1 MHVGL
6 LTARFGQDKDLEEI
20 VAWAA
25 EAGFGALEVTTGPG
39 GHLPPEQVL
48 DDEGAAAKALLEEH
62 GVRISSLAYYAP
74 LHRDLETDEYQEVMG
89 RVLRAACALEVDTV
103 CTLVGFPT
111 EGLNKEETI
120 RQVAPDVF
128 GPLAEEARQGGVRIA
143 FENWFATNLQ
153 NLEHFR
159 AVTEALPQANVGFNF
174 DPSHLQWQGIDVV
187 GAVEE
192 FGERIFHTHAKDVTI
207 NRARLARV
215 GVLAGGWWEYSIPGY
230 GEVPWGPYVRALR
243 RAGYD
248 GVLSIEH
255 EDGAFGAEEGF
266 RKGLRF
272 LSSLI

>member
-1 MHVGL
+1 MHIGL
-6 LTARFGQDKDLEEI
+6 LTARFGQERGLEQI
-20 VAWAA
+20 VTWAA
-25 EAGFGALEVTTGPG
+25 EAGFGALEVTAGPG
-39 GHLPPEQVL
+39 AHLAPEDVL
-48 DDEGAAAKALLEEH
+48 EDDGAAVKTLLEQNEM
-62 GVRISSLAYYAP
+62 RISSLACYAGFNRGMEP
-74 LHRDLETDEYQEVMG
+74 EQYQEVMG
-89 RVLRAACALEVDTV
+89 RVLRTACTLGVDTV
-103 CTLVGFPT
+103 CTLAGFPA
-111 EGLNKEETI
+111 EGMSKEETI

-159 AVTEALPQANVGFNF
+159 AVMEALPQPNVGFNF

-192 FGERIFHTHAKDVTI
+192 FADRIFHTHAKDVTI

-230 GEVPWGPYVRALR
+230 GEVPWGPYLRTLR
-243 RAGYD
+243 RCGYD
-248 GVLSIEH
+248 DVLSIEH